1 MADKELLQSTSKC
14 DINTALSEILS
25 RSSFQTKLLRN
36 ECVDVEIEPSSYKV
50 DTDTYA
56 NPVPSP
62 SAFYQPHLTVPTFEQ
77 LSPDLSDQE
86 LRAKFFDDIC
96 AGARICTRAL
106 RVGIVVLEVELV
118 CMLSHFRRFMLP
130 YMRGEKC
137 TVNYDK
143 SRRNYCI
150 NDYIA
155 VLNNSPFFA
164 SVISVDKI
172 LGKIQ
177 LSVDEDEAILQPKD
191 LPPYC
196 RNMFDES
203 TYSSNET
210 INVMRKNPNLCEAI
224 SVRIDTT
231 RTALKPLAEKLSGN
245 LETAVEL
252 RTNQTRKLALIHV
265 TRGAQLTR
273 ETKYFEAIQCFNRAL
288 VVDESCADAY
298 VGRGAA
304 CAGDSNFTAAL
315 SDFQKAMELEPHHKN
330 AIRYFIEVSL
340 AFGKQLERER
350 KLQDAKE
357 KYDAAVKLVPTD
369 SRCID
374 AAWRVAKRIG
384 SIEVIDL
391 EDDDDDG
398 RKSSNGDVS
407 KRRRISTNAEETPE
421 ASRRKLKEMEAFID
435 KLKRSK

>member
-1 MADKELLQSTSKC
+1 MTDKELLQSTSKC

-25 RSSFQTKLLRN
+25 RSNFRPTKVLRN
-36 ECVDVEIEPSSYKV
+36 ECVDVEVEPSSFKV
-50 DTDTYA
+50 DTDTFA
-56 NPVPSP
+56 NPVPS
-62 SAFYQPHLTVPTFEQ
+62 AYYQPHLTVPTFEL
-77 LSPDLSDQE
+77 LSPHLSDQE
-86 LRAKFFDDIC
+86 LRTKFFDDIC
-96 AGARICTRAL
+96 VGARICTRAL

-130 YMRGEKC
+130 YMRAEKC

-155 VLNNSPFFA
+155 VLM
-164 SVISVDKI
+164 KM
-172 LGKIQ
+172 
-177 LSVDEDEAILQPKD
+177 
-191 LPPYC
+191 

-210 INVMRKNPNLCEAI
+210 INVTRKNPNLCEAI

-231 RTALKPLAEKLSGN
+231 RTALNSLAEKLSGN

-252 RTNQTRKLALIHV
+252 RTNQTRKLAMIHV

-273 ETKYFEAIQCFNRAL
+273 EAKYFEAIQCFNRAL

-315 SDFQKAMELEPHHKN
+315 SDFQKALEHESHHKN

-350 KLQDAKE
+350 KFPDAKE
-357 KYDAAVKLVPTD
+357 KYDNALKLVPTD

-374 AAWRVAKRIG
+374 AVRRVTRRID
-384 SIEVIDL
+384 SIDVIDL
-391 EDDDDDG
+391 EDDGDDS
-398 RKSSNGDVS
+398 RKSGNGDVS
-407 KRRRISTNAEETPE
+407 KKRRISTNAEETAE